1 MNTVK
6 RLSIKNLSSYKPKD
20 LERLHKIMESFVVPY
35 NNSSLFFHSM
45 IAVFPLFLENSLYTS
60 ACGQNT
66 SSLVDTEGQWLERSL
81 YIKTDKIMAH
91 VPRFLIQWIPERFL
105 SQAYEI
111 VERSVFYYENRTVDW
126 TVESWNPPRFYQ
138 TVGRT
143 VVSEDPYNSSQILVH
158 VSMNLTIFSEEV
170 AKYWKAP
177 GWIRNP
183 ILGMFQ
189 KRVPPLVLQH
199 MEILYHEFLKF
210 LISMKH

>member
-1 MNTVK
+1 MNIVK
-6 RLSIKNLSSYKPKD
+6 RLSIKNLSYKPKE

-35 NNSSLFFHSM
+35 NNSSLFFHSLV
-45 IAVFPLFLENSLYTS
+45 AVFPLFLENSLYTS

-66 SSLVDTEGQWLERSL
+66 SSLIDTEGQWLERSL

-111 VERSVFYYENRTVDW
+111 VERSVFYYENKTVDW

-143 VVSEDPYNSSQILVH
+143 MVTEDPNNSSQILVL
-158 VSMNLTIFSEEV
+158 VSMNLTIFSKEV

-189 KRVPPLVLQH
+189 KRVPPLVLH
-199 MEILYHEFLKF
+199 HLEILYHEFLKF
-210 LISMKH
+210 LISRKH

>member
-1 MNTVK
+1 MNIVK
-6 RLSIKNLSSYKPKD
+6 RLSIKNLSSYKPKE
-20 LERLHKIMESFVVPY
+20 LAVLHKIMESFVVPY

-45 IAVFPLFLENSLYTS
+45 IAVFPLFLDNSLYTS

-66 SSLVDTEGQWLERSL
+66 SSLIDTEGQWLERSL

-189 KRVPPLVLQH
+189 KRVPPLVLHH

>member
-1 MNTVK
+1 
-6 RLSIKNLSSYKPKD
+6 
-20 LERLHKIMESFVVPY
+20 MESFVVPY

-45 IAVFPLFLENSLYTS
+45 IALFPLFLDNSLYTS
-60 ACGQNT
+60 ACGQNR
-66 SSLVDTEGQWLERSL
+66 SSFVDPDGQGVQKLHRSL

-111 VERSVFYYENRTVDW
+111 VEHSVFYYENRTLDW
-126 TVESWNPPRFYQ
+126 TVESWNSPRFYQ
-138 TVGRT
+138 TMGRT
-143 VVSEDPYNSSQILVH
+143 VVSEDPKNSSQILVH
-158 VSMNLTIFSEEV
+158 VSMNLTIFSDEV

-189 KRVPPLVLQH
+189 KRVPPLVLHH
-199 MEILYHEFLKF
+199 MEILYHEFVKF